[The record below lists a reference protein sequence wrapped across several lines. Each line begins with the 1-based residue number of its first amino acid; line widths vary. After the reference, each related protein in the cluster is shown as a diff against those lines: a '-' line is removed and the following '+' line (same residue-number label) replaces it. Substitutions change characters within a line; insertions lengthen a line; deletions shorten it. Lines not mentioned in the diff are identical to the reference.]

1 MTEVGI
7 GLVPLL
13 ALVGSVILTA
23 SLFSGIVERTGF
35 PQVAFFLLLGLV
47 LGPHAL
53 GIIDLPLHSPTLEVI
68 STLAL
73 LLVLFT
79 DAVSL
84 DVGGA
89 RRSARI
95 AAIVLGPGTV
105 LSALINTLAARFLLD
120 WSWAHSAMIGAALAS
135 TDPVLLRSLLRHP
148 RLPRA
153 VRSALRIEAGMNDA
167 VLLPIIALAIVS
179 LGNAAGLEVT
189 RRLLGLFLLGP
200 GLGLLCGWVAIRLL
214 MLVRARWSVRRDYES
229 LYALGIALTAFTLAE
244 AVGGSGYLAAFAAGL
259 IIAFM
264 DVELCDCFHDYG
276 EATAEMML
284 LLTFVAFG
292 ASLIWSGL
300 DIVNAATLA
309 FVAITLVSRTAVLVP
324 SLAGS
329 TLTASERRLVAW
341 LGPRGLSSLLLVML
355 AVIARVDGAEQMFA
369 VASLAVLAS
378 LLLHGGGI
386 LWLTQT
392 RFARQE
398 SAPGAA
404 SPLNAGGE
412 GVTVEQLNEWGAHG
426 IPHVLVDARAER
438 SWESDRRM
446 AADAVRLH
454 PDEPVRSARE
464 LGLSQHSTL
473 IVYCA

>member
-1 MTEVGI
+1 MTEVGL

-35 PQVAFFLLLGLV
+35 PQVAFFLLLGLL

-53 GIIDLPLHSPTLEVI
+53 GIIELPLHSPTLEVI

-84 DVGGA
+84 DVAGA
-89 RRSARI
+89 RRSVRI
-95 AAIVLGPGTV
+95 AAILLGPGTF
-105 LSALINTLAARFLLD
+105 LAALINTVAARFLLD
-120 WSWAHSAMIGAALAS
+120 WSWPNAAIIGAALAS
-135 TDPVLLRSLLRHP
+135 TDPVLLRSVLRHP
-148 RLPRA
+148 GLPRP

-167 VLLPIIALAIVS
+167 LLLPIVVLAIIALDT
-179 LGNAAGLEVT
+179 AAGADVS

-200 GLGLLCGWVAIRLL
+200 VLGLLCGWLAIRLL
-214 MLVRARWSVRRDYES
+214 MLVRTRWSIRRDYES
-229 LYALGIALTAFTLAE
+229 LYALGIALTAYTLAE

-259 IIAFM
+259 IIALM

-292 ASLIWSGL
+292 ASLIWFRL
-300 DIVNAATLA
+300 DVLTVGTVI
-309 FVAITLVSRTAVLVP
+309 FVVIALLSRSAVLAP

-329 TLTASERRLVAW
+329 PLSSSERRLLVW

-355 AVIARVDGAEQMFA
+355 AVIAHVDRADQMFA
-369 VASLAVLAS
+369 IASVAVLAS
-378 LLLHGGGI
+378 LVLHGGTI
-386 LWLTQT
+386 LWLTQR
-392 RFARQE
+392 RFGAHTPQRV
-398 SAPGAA
+398 SGNPGA
-404 SPLNAGGE
+404 
-412 GVTVEQLNEWGAHG
+412 GVTLEQLSDWRVRGV
-426 IPHVLVDARAER
+426 PHVLVDARAER
-438 SWESDRRM
+438 SWEMDRRI
-446 AADAVRLH
+446 ADDAVRLN
-454 PDEPVRSARE
+454 PDEPLRSARE

-473 IVYCA
+473 VVYCA

>member
-1 MTEVGI
+1 MAEGGL

-23 SLFSGIVERTGF
+23 SLFSGVVERTGF
-35 PQVAFFLLLGLV
+35 PQVAFFLILGLI
-47 LGPHAL
+47 LGPH
-53 GIIDLPLHSPTLEVI
+53 GFGVVDLPLHSPTLEVI

-84 DVGGA
+84 DVAGA

-95 AAIVLGPGTV
+95 AAIVLGPGTLLAAV
-105 LSALINTLAARFLLD
+105 INTVAAHYLLD
-120 WSWAHSAMIGAALAS
+120 WSWPRAAIIGAALAS
-135 TDPVLLRSLLRHP
+135 TDPVLLRSVLRHP
-148 RLPRA
+148 GLPRP
-153 VRSALRIEAGMNDA
+153 VRSALRLEAGMNDA
-167 VLLPIIALAIVS
+167 VLLPIIVLAIMVLGTASGTEVS
-179 LGNAAGLEVT
+179 

-214 MLVRARWSVRRDYES
+214 MIVRKRWSVRRDYES

-259 IIAFM
+259 VIALM

-284 LLTFVAFG
+284 LLTFVTFG

-300 DIVNAATLA
+300 DVFNVATA
-309 FVAITLVSRTAVLVP
+309 VFVAVTLFSRTAVLLP

-329 TLTASERRLVAW
+329 TLSSADRRLLAW

-355 AVIARVDGAEQMFA
+355 AVIARAEGADQLFA

-378 LLLHGGGI
+378 LVLHGGAI
-386 LWLTQT
+386 LWLTQ
-392 RFARQE
+392 RKLGSPVRAPAQG
-398 SAPGAA
+398 APG
-404 SPLNAGGE
+404 S
-412 GVTVEQLNEWGAHG
+412 GVTVQQLQELATRGE
-426 IPHVLVDARAER
+426 PLVLADARAER
-438 SWESDRRM
+438 SWESDRRI
-446 AADAVRLH
+446 AADAVRLN

-464 LGLSQHSTL
+464 LGLSQHAT
-473 IVYCA
+473 IVVYCA

>member
-23 SLFSGIVERTGF
+23 SLFSGIVERTGL
-35 PQVAFFLLLGLV
+35 PQVGFFLLLGLV

-84 DVGGA
+84 DVSGA

-95 AAIVLGPGTV
+95 AAIVLGPGTM
-105 LSALINTLAARFLLD
+105 LAALVNTIAARLLLD
-120 WSWAHSAMIGAALAS
+120 WSWPHAAIIGAALAS

-148 RLPRA
+148 SLPRP

-167 VLLPIIALAIVS
+167 FLLPIIVLAIVAM
-179 LGNAAGLEVT
+179 GKADTGEVMQ
-189 RRLLGLFLLGP
+189 RLLGLFILGP
-200 GLGLLCGWVAIRLL
+200 GLGLLCGWLAIRLL
-214 MLVRARWSVRRDYES
+214 MVVRTRWSVRRDYES

-259 IIAFM
+259 IIALM

-292 ASLIWSGL
+292 TSLMWTGFDGFRIGTVVF
-300 DIVNAATLA
+300 I
-309 FVAITLVSRTAVLVP
+309 AITLISRSLVLLP

-329 TLTASERRLVAW
+329 ALTRDERRMVTW

-355 AVIARVDGAEQMFA
+355 AVIARVDGADQMFA
-369 VASLAVLAS
+369 LTSLAVLAS

-392 RFARQE
+392 RLARRPE
-398 SAPGAA
+398 SGPTTGEPG
-404 SPLNAGGE
+404 SGVTIDQLNAWSADG
-412 GVTVEQLNEWGAHG
+412 T
-426 IPHVLVDARAER
+426 PYVLVDARAER
-438 SWESDRRM
+438 SWETDRRI
-446 AADAVRLH
+446 AVDAVRMN

-473 IVYCA
+473 VVYCA